1 MGIVHIYKTVLT
13 NIFMVRILAFGDIH
27 SDKRKARELAKQAKD
42 EKVDLVILTG
52 DLTYNDDLSGIIGP
66 FSAVGVKVL
75 VIHGNHEDSSC
86 LNVLEELYDNA
97 KSIHGKY
104 HIHDYVGFFGSG
116 GADCYPIPTSESDIE
131 KMLNKAHDSLMKNG
145 KNLRKKVLISH
156 QHPRGSKSEFSGF
169 VGSKS
174 VRHAIEKFRPDLAL
188 FSHIHEGSGMED
200 TIGNS
205 RALNVSRKS
214 FIIDI

>member
-1 MGIVHIYKTVLT
+1 
-13 NIFMVRILAFGDIH
+13 MVRILAFGDIH
-27 SDKRKARELAKQAKD
+27 SDKRKAKELALRAKK
-42 EKVDLVILTG
+42 ENVDLVILTG

-66 FSAVGVKVL
+66 FSKVGIKVL

-104 HIHDYVGFFGSG
+104 HIHDYVGFFGAG

-131 KMLNKAHDSLMKNG
+131 KMLSKAHGDLVKNG
-145 KNLRKKVLISH
+145 KNLRKKVLIAH
-156 QHPRGSKSEFSGF
+156 HHPKGSSSEFSGF
-169 VGSKS
+169 AGSSS
-174 VRHAIEKFRPDLAL
+174 VRNAIEKFRPDLAL
-188 FSHIHEGSGMED
+188 FSHIHEASGMED
-200 TIGNS
+200 KIGNS
-205 RALNVSRKS
+205 RTLNVSRKG

>member
-1 MGIVHIYKTVLT
+1 
-13 NIFMVRILAFGDIH
+13 MVRILAFGDIH
-27 SDKRKARELAKQAKD
+27 SDKRKAKELAAEAK
-42 EKVDLVILTG
+42 KKNVDLVILTG

-66 FSAVGVKVL
+66 FSKVGVKVL

-131 KMLNKAHDSLMKNG
+131 KMLNKAHGELVKKG
-145 KNLRKKVLISH
+145 KNLRKKVLVAH
-156 QHPRGSKSEFSGF
+156 HHPSGSSSEFSGF
-169 VGSKS
+169 SGSTS
-174 VRHAIEKFRPDLAL
+174 VRKAIETFRPDLAL
-188 FSHIHEGSGMED
+188 FSHIHEASGMQD
-200 TIGNS
+200 YIGKT
-205 RALNVSRKS
+205 RAVNVARRGT
-214 FIIDI
+214 IIDL